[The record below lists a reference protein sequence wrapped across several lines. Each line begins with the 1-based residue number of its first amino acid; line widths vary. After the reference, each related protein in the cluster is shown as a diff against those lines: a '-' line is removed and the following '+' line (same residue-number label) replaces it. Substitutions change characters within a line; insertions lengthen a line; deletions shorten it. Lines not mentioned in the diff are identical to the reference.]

1 MFDTSN
7 AIQYKQNFLS
17 LSLSQTSPTA
27 VKKARTLKIHAEPL
41 QVANDILRHLDA
53 AVLRGKVPTTE
64 PASPPPTASHE
75 FHQNLRRIKKTLHH
89 HLLLR
94 LQADQYSSNGSLRVD
109 FRSASE
115 VPHAIAGSF
124 TLVRELHGCSLLTVA
139 VKADAVDKKRRSTR
153 RASTTR
159 GASTRGRAST
169 RRGSAVKPKAP
180 TAEGAPAEGDVLSYE
195 HANEL
200 LDSFLNL
207 VPVLFAHYD
216 KSSEVDMAE
225 LERLSDFFETTTTEP
240 TRNEAAVLNEAL
252 AFDEK
257 PWRRIAGTVR
267 EPVEY
272 FQAKATEGS
281 AWGKAFTTVDAS
293 AISVV
298 SWLWHFMSYERVD
311 AHKRDMGDRMR
322 MAVDVP
328 NSHSMFQAAK
338 VKIGPGI
345 DDRIF
350 GAYWTWRK
358 EEDGSFSLVVAP
370 VKAFQEPGHPN
381 LAARFEAF
389 LDDHARATRS
399 VRGSIIGSYRVVP
412 LAENVCRV
420 TLVFQGDVKGKIPVL
435 ARDWSVKSM
444 LTILDIVRDRFEREG
459 KAVDAELRAA
469 LPPPP
474 SLSELGDDAR
484 RVVRSCLALEKKTK
498 AAVSNSG
505 AKKLLAQ
512 HAIGASSAAVTQV
525 QAGNATESLDDS
537 WVKLTSKSPFVS
549 FSMKYTKPEG
559 KRTSRVV
566 GKAKAVIDCSAR
578 EALAYQFAACGREKM
593 RILNENSQPA
603 TLILLEHTEHD
614 FEWATVKT
622 LPFPLTNREF
632 LGRQLCY
639 KDDVTGDFVLVC
651 EPLPENVKV
660 DYGANLKVV
669 RGNSSSILRITSIK
683 NDTQCEVNLV
693 QCGDAGGFVP
703 ERVIVAKIPVALSG
717 VVELRELFQRDAAVD
732 EVECDAAMDVL
743 EHDEQVYD
751 DEEDV
756 FLVDVRTKLGG
767 LKEEDSVELLSPDS
781 RVKMYSV
788 QRRGGGGAI
797 ERAA

>member
-1 MFDTSN
+1 
-7 AIQYKQNFLS
+7 
-17 LSLSQTSPTA
+17 
-27 VKKARTLKIHAEPL
+27 
-41 QVANDILRHLDA
+41 
-53 AVLRGKVPTTE
+53 
-64 PASPPPTASHE
+64 
-75 FHQNLRRIKKTLHH
+75 
-89 HLLLR
+89 
-94 LQADQYSSNGSLRVD
+94 
-109 FRSASE
+109 
-115 VPHAIAGSF
+115 
-124 TLVRELHGCSLLTVA
+124 
-139 VKADAVDKKRRSTR
+139 
-153 RASTTR
+153 
-159 GASTRGRAST
+159 
-169 RRGSAVKPKAP
+169 
-180 TAEGAPAEGDVLSYE
+180 
-195 HANEL
+195 
-200 LDSFLNL
+200 
-207 VPVLFAHYD
+207 
-216 KSSEVDMAE
+216 
-225 LERLSDFFETTTTEP
+225 
-240 TRNEAAVLNEAL
+240 
-252 AFDEK
+252 
-257 PWRRIAGTVR
+257 
-267 EPVEY
+267 
-272 FQAKATEGS
+272 
-281 AWGKAFTTVDAS
+281 
-293 AISVV
+293 
-298 SWLWHFMSYERVD
+298 
-311 AHKRDMGDRMR
+311 
-322 MAVDVP
+322 
-328 NSHSMFQAAK
+328 
-338 VKIGPGI
+338 
-345 DDRIF
+345 
-350 GAYWTWRK
+350 
-358 EEDGSFSLVVAP
+358 
-370 VKAFQEPGHPN
+370 
-381 LAARFEAF
+381 
-389 LDDHARATRS
+389 
-399 VRGSIIGSYRVVP
+399 
-412 LAENVCRV
+412 
-420 TLVFQGDVKGKIPVL
+420 
-435 ARDWSVKSM
+435 
-444 LTILDIVRDRFEREG
+444 
-459 KAVDAELRAA
+459 VDAELRAA
-469 LPPPP
+469 LSPPP

-484 RVVRSCLALEKKTK
+484 RVVRSCLALERKTA

-559 KRTSRVV
+559 KRTRCASKRARKPTKAPSPPPLVNPPYIFPVLFSLATSRVV

-593 RILNENSQPA
+593 RILNENSTPA

-756 FLVDVRTKLGG
+756 FLVDVRTKIGG

-788 QRRGGGGAI
+788 QRRGGGGAS
-797 ERAA
+797 EWAATGLRGGTIAVGKATTVRPPPESEAREKC